1 MTILL
6 RTGRK
11 FRVDRCTMTA
21 GSLAFHWFLAL
32 FPALTAASWP
42 SGCSRSRS

>member
-1 MTILL
+1 MNILL

-21 GSLAFHWFLAL
+21 GMAAL
-32 FPALTAASWP
+32 ETGLDVAYEVPN
-42 SGCSRSRS
+42 